1 MHFFKKYLKDVR
13 YIPTLWSLYGYQML
27 SSDPNYSEISLSL
40 IAMGRCSF
48 PPRTNEIRGA

>member
-1 MHFFKKYLKDVR
+1 MHFLKKYLKDVR